1 MTVSGVFQKL
11 MRAIGYRCS
20 SEVARMHVVADVAVF
35 AAFFD
40 VTVITTGWADHKTMF
55 SMHAPTT
62 AKSL

>member
-1 MTVSGVFQKL
+1 
-11 MRAIGYRCS
+11 
-20 SEVARMHVVADVAVF
+20 MHVVADVAVF